1 MRVPGICIEC
11 GRTISKDFIHC
22 PWCGCSQLEKDLV
35 PVGASCS
42 KKSAVCSEGEQVGKS
57 TRLSKINSMLDDLE
71 RDMTIFMMRR
81 ERNR

>member
-35 PVGASCS
+35 PVGASS
-42 KKSAVCSEGEQVGKS
+42 AKKADVCSEGEPARKS
-57 TRLSKINSMLDDLE
+57 NRLLRINSMLDDLE